1 MAVAVDPTSMRMLG
15 EPVVLTGVEI
25 ANTPDNGAAQFA
37 ISDTGSLVFLPPT
50 EAGQFSTTLSW
61 IDRNGKDESLGLAP
75 GSYTNPRVSPDGTRI
90 AVDMPGDNRDIWI
103 WQVRRKSLTR
113 LTTGPTE
120 DVIPVWSRD
129 GSRVFFSSDRSG
141 NFDVY
146 SQAADASTDA
156 RVEYAGP
163 GAQVVTAFTP
173 DGTGLLLVEDFKDLS
188 LLRLTPPARVEPLR
202 RTESNDWLGE
212 VSPDGGWIA
221 YESDEAGGRVDVFVR
236 PFRDVNGRREQI
248 STGGGR
254 YPKWNPTR
262 PGELFYVDPA
272 GGMRAVSLQLS
283 PELSVGPATKLFD
296 TNRPGPTVS
305 GRPYDVSP
313 TDGRFLVVR
322 PATATLDRRVTV
334 SVVLNWD
341 QELKAKVPTQ

>member
-1 MAVAVDPTSMRMLG
+1 
-15 EPVVLTGVEI
+15 
-25 ANTPDNGAAQFA
+25 
-37 ISDTGSLVFLPPT
+37 
-50 EAGQFSTTLSW
+50 
-61 IDRNGKDESLGLAP
+61 
-75 GSYTNPRVSPDGTRI
+75 
-90 AVDMPGDNRDIWI
+90 
-103 WQVRRKSLTR
+103 
-113 LTTGPTE
+113 
-120 DVIPVWSRD
+120 
-129 GSRVFFSSDRSG
+129 VFFSSDRSG

-146 SQAADASTDA
+146 SQAADGSTGA
-156 RVEYAGP
+156 RLEYAGP

-173 DGTGLLLVEDFKDLS
+173 DGTCLLLVEDFKDLS

-262 PGELFYVDPA
+262 PDELFYVDPD